1 MYFDPHLHKALR
13 VKAAQTERSLS
24 DLVNDAVRR
33 ILSEDAED
41 LEAFAGRAKE
51 PNLAF
56 EDVLRDL
63 KKRGKL

>member
-1 MYFDPHLHKALR
+1 

-41 LEAFAGRAKE
+41 LEAFEGWAKE

-63 KKRGKL
+63 RKRGKL

>member
-33 ILSEDAED
+33 ILSEDADD
-41 LEAFAGRAKE
+41 LEAFEGRAKE
-51 PNLAF
+51 PNFAF
-56 EDVLRDL
+56 EDALRDL
-63 KKRGKL
+63 RKRGKS